1 MFHKVKTV
9 SPLPDFKLKVDFC
22 EGETKIYDVK
32 PLFDE
37 IKGFDALKKDP
48 MLFSKVAVD
57 MGGYGIAWND
67 EIDLSCDSLWYGGEA
82 IGSGGIS

>member
-1 MFHKVKTV
+1 MFHKVKNV
-9 SPLPDFKLKVDFC
+9 SPLADFKLKVDFC

-48 MLFSKVAVD
+48 ILFSKVKVD
-57 MGGYGIAWND
+57 GGGYGIAWND
-67 EIDLSCDSLWYGGEA
+67 EIDLSCDTLWYNGKSEC
-82 IGSGGIS
+82 